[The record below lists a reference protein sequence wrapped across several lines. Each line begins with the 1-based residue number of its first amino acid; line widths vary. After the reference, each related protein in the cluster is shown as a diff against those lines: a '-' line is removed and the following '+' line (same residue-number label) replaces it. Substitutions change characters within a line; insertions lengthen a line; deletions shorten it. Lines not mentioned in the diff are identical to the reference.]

1 MAEHLCFTIVA
12 LFLVLSTIIARGLV
26 GETAGVDAGVLFGVG
41 GTFFGV
47 TKGGA
52 EVA

>member
-1 MAEHLCFTIVA
+1 M
-12 LFLVLSTIIARGLV
+12 
-26 GETAGVDAGVLFGVG
+26 GETTGVDAGVLFGVG

-47 TKGGA
+47 AGGDA